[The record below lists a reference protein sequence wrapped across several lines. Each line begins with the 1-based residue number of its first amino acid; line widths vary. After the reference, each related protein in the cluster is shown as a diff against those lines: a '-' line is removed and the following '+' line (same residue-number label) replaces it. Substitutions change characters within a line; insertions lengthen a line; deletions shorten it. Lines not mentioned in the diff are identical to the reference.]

1 VDEQI
6 EAGNLKMKEVN
17 QRMIERRDDEAINR
31 QLYSGHLGFI
41 SAFPLM

>member
-31 QLYSGHLGFI
+31 QL
-41 SAFPLM
+41 